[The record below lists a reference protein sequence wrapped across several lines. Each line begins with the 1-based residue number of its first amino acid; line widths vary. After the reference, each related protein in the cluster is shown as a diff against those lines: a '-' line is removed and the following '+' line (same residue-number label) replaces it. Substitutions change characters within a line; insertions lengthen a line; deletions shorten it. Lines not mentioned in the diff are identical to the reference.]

1 MVFSREREGE
11 LPDVTTLE
19 LPERTRRPR
28 THGITA
34 ITDVGLPTGEL
45 SMILDDFAE
54 LVDIAKL
61 GIGSAYVTPRLRDKL
76 ALYRKH
82 QITPYLGGTLFEKFY
97 YQRKFGDYLAYLQDL
112 EIEWIEISNGTVD
125 IEVDERREL
134 VQRAQ
139 EEGFVVLS
147 EVGCKDTDRIM
158 PPSQWI
164 REIRAMLEV
173 GCRYVITEGRESG
186 TAGIYRSSGEVRTGL
201 VSDIIDQIGAEKLI
215 FEAPNSGSQNFFI
228 TQIGANVNL
237 GNVSPRDLVRLEAQR
252 VGLRNETF
260 FVGTR

>member
-1 MVFSREREGE
+1 
-11 LPDVTTLE
+11 
-19 LPERTRRPR
+19 
-28 THGITA
+28 
-34 ITDVGLPTGEL
+34 
-45 SMILDDFAE
+45 
-54 LVDIAKL
+54 
-61 GIGSAYVTPRLRDKL
+61 
-76 ALYRKH
+76 
-82 QITPYLGGTLFEKFY
+82 
-97 YQRKFGDYLAYLQDL
+97 
-112 EIEWIEISNGTVD
+112 
-125 IEVDERREL
+125 
-134 VQRAQ
+134 
-139 EEGFVVLS
+139 
-147 EVGCKDTDRIM
+147 
-158 PPSQWI
+158 
-164 REIRAMLEV
+164 MLEV